1 MTDINMIGVL
11 SSDGY
16 IVTNKRLAKLF
27 GLDAAVLLGELCSE
41 YMYYNKYNNLTEDG
55 GFYSTQDNIEYNTTL
70 NSYAQRKA
78 LKVLQDNGI
87 ITVKKQGLP
96 ARNYFYINNDK
107 LINLFIDTENKSC
120 KVSTS
125 SPLNFEGLE
134 VQNLNINNNTTNNNK
149 QTKVVSNDT
158 TTKPKSETEFFEFGI
173 QETKP
178 KKQNLYMKCLALI
191 DDYTNDPAL
200 CDLLIQYLNLQLE
213 MGLKYVNMWKG
224 LLNKLGTLSS
234 DISEQKTIVRNS
246 IEHGWKGFYPPK
258 DYNCKLNRPVDNV
271 IQEHTDENISHEKA
285 KNDDGTPR
293 YF

>member
-1 MTDINMIGVL
+1 MDNNNYIVIQGWMINQLNLKGNELLCYALIYGFSQDGKSEFIGSASYIAGWLNIDKRRVFDVL
-11 SSDGY
+11 KRLTEKGY
-16 IVTNKRLAKLF
+16 IQKSEKFVANNVK
-27 GLDAAVLLGELCSE
+27 LCS
-41 YMYYNKYNNLTEDG
+41 Y
-55 GFYSTQDNIEYNTTL
+55 
-70 NSYAQRKA
+70 KA
-78 LKVLQDNGI
+78 
-87 ITVKKQGLP
+87 VKNVT
-96 ARNYFYINNDK
+96 ASD
-107 LINLFIDTENKSC
+107 E
-120 KVSTS
+120 TS
-125 SPLNFEGLE
+125 SPHDETSSPYDETSSN
-134 VQNLNINNNTTNNNK
+134 NIVNNIVNNTK
-149 QTKVVSNDT
+149 QVVSNDT

-173 QETKP
+173 QKTKP

-200 CDLLIQYLNLQLE
+200 RDLLIQYLNLQLE

-258 DYNCKLNRPVDNV
+258 DYNCKSNRPVDNV